1 MVNMAHCEG
10 NIAGNTEKKEAV
22 DNNLRTMHI
31 KQAIQQFVQV
41 LILKK

>member
-1 MVNMAHCEG
+1 MAHCEG